1 LILIFL
7 FLISQEIGEEFVEF
21 LEKELNISD
30 EDNEGSSKN
39 GERFDFEEG
48 STEKS
53 SGKNNS
59 STKNSIE
66 DNIDEIEATL
76 AQLKKDLGL
85 Q

>member
-1 LILIFL
+1 M
-7 FLISQEIGEEFVEF
+7 EF
-21 LEKELNISD
+21 LEKELNIND
-30 EDNEGSSKN
+30 EDNDGSSKN
-39 GERFDFEEG
+39 GERFDFEESS
-48 STEKS
+48 STGKS
-53 SGKNNS
+53 TGNSNS

>member
-1 LILIFL
+1 M
-7 FLISQEIGEEFVEF
+7 EF
-21 LEKELNISD
+21 LEKELNITD
-30 EDNEGSSKN
+30 EEDDGSSKK
-39 GERFDFEEG
+39 GERFDFDERS
-48 STEKS
+48 STGKS
-53 SGKNNS
+53 PGNSS